1 MTNIQTKKSL
11 SAIIIYHMW
20 RNDAFTRFRCKH
32 PFLTSSL
39 AHEDNHNENYTTHKA
54 NNIHMENNI
63 LGVFANS
70 DTRLDV
76 LLTDTPKYKI

>member
-1 MTNIQTKKSL
+1 MTNTQTKKSHCNL
-11 SAIIIYHMW
+11 SHVAE
-20 RNDAFTRFRCKH
+20 RRL

-39 AHEDNHNENYTTHKA
+39 AHKDNHNENYTTHKA